1 MNIKEEKDYQ
11 YPNKGEI
18 MTKEEAL
25 KLMEKK
31 GVFNKNQQNWEKEG
45 QAEDFVDKMEGWT
58 KEEILTQYY
67 WLKNHILYWYKEQQK
82 KNKVG
87 K

>member
-1 MNIKEEKDYQ
+1 
-11 YPNKGEI
+11 
-18 MTKEEAL
+18 MTREEAL

-45 QAEDFVDKMEGWT
+45 QVEDFVDKMDGWT

-67 WLKNHILYWYKEQQK
+67 WLKNHVLYWYKEK
-82 KNKVG
+82 TKEE
-87 K
+87 

>member
-1 MNIKEEKDYQ
+1 
-11 YPNKGEI
+11 
-18 MTKEEAL
+18 MTQEEAL

-45 QAEDFVDKMEGWT
+45 QAEDFVDKMNSWT

-67 WLKNHILYWYKEQQK
+67 WLKNHILYWYKEK
-82 KNKVG
+82 SKEE
-87 K
+87 

>member
-1 MNIKEEKDYQ
+1 
-11 YPNKGEI
+11 
-18 MTKEEAL
+18 MTQEEAL

-45 QAEDFVDKMEGWT
+45 QAEDFVDKMNGWT

-67 WLKNHILYWYKEQQK
+67 WLKNHILYWYKEK
-82 KNKVG
+82 SKEE
-87 K
+87 